1 MWGKYVFQR
10 TPDDIV
16 EEIRKYIK
24 LYKIDHIEF
33 MDLVGLV
40 NKEWTLDFCRTIEAA
55 KLGIT
60 FTFSPG
66 TRSEI
71 LSKEVLSALKKCRTI
86 AHSICTGLRINRR
99 S

>member
-1 MWGKYVFQR
+1 
-10 TPDDIV
+10 
-16 EEIRKYIK
+16 
-24 LYKIDHIEF
+24 

-55 KLGIT
+55 KLGII

-71 LSKEVLSALKKCRTI
+71 LSKEVLNA
-86 AHSICTGLRINRR
+86 
-99 S
+99 